1 MQPFGTSIPN
11 NGRQHVTGVT
21 EEYTVAGGAASVG
34 GQHAAGAADA
44 GAAAVVAGCA
54 VVGLG
59 AVRGIGRPAAVSPA
73 CGRVRLGTARA
84 RRTGGGG
91 AGIPRAW
98 LVGTLTVTLAAFA
111 VAVALA
117 PPASTP
123 PVRGLAWLL
132 FVGSSVHVASTGWLY
147 TLPEV
152 RGFSREHRTRLVLLP
167 AGLILATA
175 LLAGALA
182 PATMAWFLLPYYA
195 WQFFHFQKQNL
206 GMAALAASSR
216 RAAPLRPVE
225 RRALMTAG
233 YAGIAGLIA
242 HPGLLQLRLDP
253 RLGLIY
259 PAAAAVFAGA
269 VGVGVMTV
277 ARRPGGGVAFRAVYL
292 TSLCFFGPV
301 FAFGSPYAAVGGMTI
316 AHGLQYLLLV
326 GLVAAG
332 NGQLPGRALRLAI
345 LCNVALVGGAVLS
358 AASHLH
364 GAAFAGRLAFGAYLG
379 TVMAHFV
386 LDASLWRL
394 RDPFPRAFLASRVP
408 GLLPPRVPAPDGSPA
423 DIR

>member
-1 MQPFGTSIPN
+1 M
-11 NGRQHVTGVT
+11 
-21 EEYTVAGGAASVG
+21 
-34 GQHAAGAADA
+34 AADVPSMYETTANNPSFAPVIKDAHSVSEA
-44 GAAAVVAGCA
+44 GV
-54 VVGLG
+54 
-59 AVRGIGRPAAVSPA
+59 P
-73 CGRVRLGTARA
+73 RV
-84 RRTGGGG
+84 
-91 AGIPRAW
+91 W
-98 LVGTLTVTLAAFA
+98 LVGTLTVTVAAFA
-111 VAVALA
+111 AAVALA
-117 PPASTP
+117 PPASAP

-152 RGFSREHRTRLVLLP
+152 RGYARQHRARLVVVP
-167 AGLILATA
+167 AVLILATA
-175 LLAGALA
+175 VLAGALS

-216 RAAPLRPVE
+216 REAPLRPVE
-225 RRALMTAG
+225 RGALMTAG
-233 YAGIAGLIA
+233 YAGIAVLVA

-253 RLGLIY
+253 RLGLMY
-259 PAAAAVFAGA
+259 PVAATVFAGA
-269 VGVGVMTV
+269 LAVGVITV
-277 ARRPGGGVAFRAVYL
+277 ARRPGGGAAFRGVYL

-345 LCNVALVGGAVLS
+345 LCNVALAGGAVLS
-358 AASHLH
+358 AAV
-364 GAAFAGRLAFGAYLG
+364 RLAFGAYLG
-379 TVMAHFV
+379 AVMAHFV
-386 LDASLWRL
+386 IDAGLWRL

-408 GLLPPRVPAPDGSPA
+408 GLLPARVPAPDGSPA
-423 DIR
+423 DIG